1 MGAYTDTA
9 QVWFPDDADTSKLDV
24 LLATMASSIED
35 GLGARMTQQELNKG
49 LLVSLSSTYMLPA
62 ASALGV
68 VPYTVGSPGYNNGVT
83 LSAGVATIVTP
94 GLYAMQ
100 VNLFGYQHNGYVQA
114 LLELNGTS
122 LSEALMPTASNNGGS
137 YFFSGTMSATMV
149 LNAGDAIRV
158 RAASFNKTDDSPNAP
173 QLFGASGRMLNT
185 MAVTLLKAS

>member
-1 MGAYTDTA
+1 MGAYTPVA
-9 QVWFPDDADTSKLDV
+9 QVWYPDTSDTAEFNTLMST
-24 LLATMASSIED
+24 LASSIEN
-35 GLGARMTQQELNKG
+35 GLGARMTKQELNKG

-62 ASALGV
+62 SSALGV

-83 LSAGVATIVTP
+83 LSSGVATIVTP
-94 GLYAMQ
+94 GLYAMS

-122 LSEALMPTASNNGGS
+122 LSEALMPTASNNAGS
-137 YFFSGTMSATMV
+137 YFFSGVLSATMV
-149 LNAGDAIRV
+149 LNAGDAVRV